1 MFKKKLW
8 RNVFLSMILTMALGL
23 IFSPLAMCQNWTA
36 LPPYN
41 TLWPLWSSVLSPV
54 DPVTG
59 IGTPIVTSL
68 TRDTVLPVQ
77 PGLTWGPRLTYPWL
91 LYNTPLGMFYFDEI
105 FGLNAWPPLGLLA
118 PKIGIP
124 LQIPLPAD
132 FAALP
137 PTDPTWILDTVPTAN
152 DLYAA
157 AYPYYSFLA
166 TLALPPLFRPPPILP
181 ALLPLLLA
189 QPIPGATTVV
199 VPSVLTANALLGL

>member
-1 MFKKKLW
+1 MSRKKLW
-8 RNVFLSMILTMALGL
+8 RNAFQSMIIMMALGL

-41 TLWPLWSSVLSPV
+41 TLWPLWSPVLSPV

-59 IGTPIVTSL
+59 LGSPIVTSL
-68 TRDTVLPVQ
+68 TRDTILPVQ
-77 PGLTWGPRLTYPWL
+77 PGLTWNPSRAYPWL

-124 LQIPLPAD
+124 LQIPLPTD
-132 FAALP
+132 FATLA
-137 PTDPTWILDTVPTAN
+137 PTDSTWILDTVPIAN

-157 AYPYYSFLA
+157 AYPYYAFLA
-166 TLALPPLFRPPPILP
+166 TLPLPALFRPPPILP
-181 ALLPLLLA
+181 AIQPLLLA

-199 VPSVLTANALLGL
+199 VPTALTAGALLGL